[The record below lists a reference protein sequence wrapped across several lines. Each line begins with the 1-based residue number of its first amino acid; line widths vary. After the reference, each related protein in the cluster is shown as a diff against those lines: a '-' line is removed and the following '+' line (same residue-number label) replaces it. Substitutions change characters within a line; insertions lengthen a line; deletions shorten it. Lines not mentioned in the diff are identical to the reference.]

1 MALQGPGPR
10 GPCGSMEQGNGPASL
25 GAQHRVPL
33 GPGLFFFADL
43 TPRDLRP
50 QELFNLNAPDGLISN
65 SVPTLPA
72 H

>member
-1 MALQGPGPR
+1 MVLQGPGPR
-10 GPCGSMEQGNGPASL
+10 GPCGSMEQGNIHVSL
-25 GAQHRVPL
+25 GVQHQVPL
-33 GPGLFFFADL
+33 GPGLFFFADV

-50 QELFNLNAPDGLISN
+50 QELFNPNVPDGLISN

>member
-1 MALQGPGPR
+1 MVLQGPGPR
-10 GPCGSMEQGNGPASL
+10 GPCGSVEQGNVHASL
-25 GAQHRVPL
+25 EVQRRVPL

-50 QELFNLNAPDGLISN
+50 PGLFNPNAPDGLISN

-72 H
+72 L